1 MIFAL
6 ATLIVPARLVVK
18 GTGISLTPAD
28 LVALAMGLTWLAAQ
42 FVRDSG
48 AAKGRTAAR
57 TVVSFYVAAMFAC
70 YGAANSGYLPAD
82 ERNLLDHSLVLSI
95 AYAGAALAV
104 CDGVRTLDRLDV
116 LLKWVVAAGTGAAFV
131 GALQY
136 LFMFDLT
143 KYMVIP
149 LLRYTSGDNPTI
161 VPRGGQLR
169 VAATTGH
176 PIEFGIVC
184 TMVLPLAIHYAL
196 RARRAGGRAWPWWAS
211 AVLLLS
217 GMLFSVSRSGV
228 LTLLAIGFVLLAG
241 WPPRMRTRALVV
253 VAACSLGVL
262 MIAGGLVR
270 AIYNLFAN
278 AQADT
283 SITARQHRYGQ
294 AAMEISKHPI
304 FGRGDGTW
312 HFPVYNAFDNQYIMS
327 MVETGVLGTTAL
339 VLLFLG
345 GIYSSLRARGKA
357 FTDPDTRDLALSVTA
372 SLAAPLVGAVTFD
385 LLAFA
390 TITGLTF
397 LMVGASGALLRITR
411 EQALQATGPGR
422 VRATGP
428 RSDRATR
435 PRSVGATAPRSV
447 GATDPRSAVPL
458 RPRPASRPGSTPPRA
473 R

>member
-1 MIFAL
+1 MGVLFAL

-28 LVALAMGLTWLAAQ
+28 LVALGMGLTWLAAQ
-42 FVRDSG
+42 FVTNSG
-48 AAKGRTAAR
+48 VAKGRTAAR
-57 TVVSFYVAAMFAC
+57 TVASFYVAAMFAC
-70 YGAANSGYLPAD
+70 YGGANSGYLPAD
-82 ERNLLDHSLVLSI
+82 ERNLLDHSLVLSV
-95 AYAGAALAV
+95 AFAGATLAV
-104 CDGVRTLDRLDV
+104 CDGVRTLDRLNM
-116 LLKWVVAAGTGAAFV
+116 LLKWVVVGGTGAAFV

-143 KYMVIP
+143 KYMVVP
-149 LLRYTSGDNPTI
+149 VLRYTSGDNPTI
-161 VPRGGQLR
+161 IPRGGQLR

-196 RARRAGGRAWPWWAS
+196 RARRAGTRSWPWWGS
-211 AVLLLS
+211 ALLLLS

-228 LTLLAIGFVLLAG
+228 LTLLAIGLVLLAG

-253 VAACSLGVL
+253 VAACSLAVL

-357 FTDPDTRDLALSVTA
+357 FSDPDTRDLALSVTA

-385 LLAFA
+385 LLSFA

-397 LMVGASGALLRITR
+397 LMVGAAGALLRITR
-411 EQALQATGPGR
+411 EQEPPTAVPWR
-422 VRATGP
+422 VRAG
-428 RSDRATR
+428 RSRAARVLRGKVTPAR
-435 PRSVGATAPRSV
+435 PH
-447 GATDPRSAVPL
+447 
-458 RPRPASRPGSTPPRA
+458 
-473 R
+473 